1 MSTHASHITTHV
13 LDAASGRPAEGITV
27 RLEAAPEI
35 AEGTTGQGWS
45 LVASSRTNDDG
56 RVPQLG
62 PETLVPGSY
71 RLVFDTAEYFDRR
84 DTVSF
89 YPEVVIVFRVAS
101 AEQHYHVPV
110 LLSPFAYSTYRGS

>member
-62 PETLVPGSY
+62 PETLVPGTY

-89 YPEVVIVFRVAS
+89 YRRSSSSSGWRALSSTTTSPSCS
-101 AEQHYHVPV
+101 AVR
-110 LLSPFAYSTYRGS
+110 LLDLSRS